1 MRLGQ
6 HKVLK
11 IFEKNTILQL
21 SDGKSKSFKMLKIVK
36 SPANRSYMSRG
47 IVVKGSHVKTK
58 MGIVEI
64 TSKPQSGTIYSKLV
78 Q

>member
-6 HKVLK
+6 QKVLK

-21 SDGKSKSFKMLKIVK
+21 SNGKSKSFKMLKIVK
-36 SPANRSYMSRG
+36 SPANRSYISRG
-47 IVVKGSHVKTK
+47 IVVKGTHVKTK
-58 MGIVEI
+58 AGIVEI
-64 TSKPQSGTIYSKLV
+64 TSKPHKGTIYSKLL